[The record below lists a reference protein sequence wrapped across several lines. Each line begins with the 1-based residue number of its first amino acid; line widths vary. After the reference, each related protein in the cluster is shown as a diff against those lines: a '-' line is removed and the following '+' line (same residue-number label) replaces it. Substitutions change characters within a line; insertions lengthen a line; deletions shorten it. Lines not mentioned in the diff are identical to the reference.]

1 MDTLNRLEESSTHH
15 FHIINF
21 IEESIKKENFKYIAF
36 GRNIDTYNDDIEPNL
51 IFEIAKIKLESYL
64 KMVKQYMNEP
74 IYQNQDIDNKI
85 KRIENYLNSKYILQN
100 DTHKDKN
107 IEINRIKALCIED
120 DISKNLNNETKGIS
134 VDIESTMIKNYVDLN
149 NKLDQ
154 QTIPIEDLNL
164 NNNLEYNNKVLLDNN
179 LINEKLKEDLL
190 VLAGEMKN
198 SALKFGKLMEKDKE
212 VLLSIDNQQ
221 IINIEQ
227 TSKSIYELKNYSRY
241 IIFIKCQSIPWL
253 KGYQGYQRNIKS
265 SYDFIIVGAGAS
277 GCALAR
283 TLADAKYSVLLIER
297 GGTRVE
303 GSELSLS
310 VDGAGRV
317 IDDNKVSQSVITNNG
332 VRTNIGIGLGGGTA
346 INMGIVIK
354 EDPNFFN
361 LLEAYSGAKLNM
373 SLLEESYD
381 WIIKNV
387 SNRSDQSIPIVE
399 PLKEAFGDIGFITD
413 ENKNIDFILSKIN
426 GTWRTYN
433 IFNTSDNNFR
443 MASDVLLADIQAV
456 KDNSIIEKSP
466 VDILTNHVVTKIE
479 LTNETSRNTNNFR
492 SNPTFFLPY
501 QFPNLDGFIKN
512 EIRQDTSNMNQTSL
526 VATCVLLNKV
536 NTKNAFPDISGNS
549 SISNFF
555 STINS
560 VSNWAESFVPN
571 QEWKFGVNIASSAD
585 MIGNI
590 LAKRICVNKGGMIIL
605 SAGTIFTPL
614 LLYRSGIGPIDRLK
628 RLNVSPILNVPN
640 LGTNMVD
647 RLLYAIPIFIRKD
660 VQLNPFINP
669 LMASISD
676 DVKKDCGYNCDVI
689 NIESIGGGRIVEG
702 TLYATRLIF
711 PPSLRSNI
719 VTNFLIDL
727 FKLCANF
734 APASNINPACIIL
747 EYPIQC
753 LRRSVAIFYFQG
765 EPKSRAT
772 IEVDNYGKVSLS
784 GNYLHNNEDQ
794 LNAIKGISSLI
805 KMIKSGK
812 FDNVAEPGGYQSC
825 PFAILNGMLNIVGS
839 MRSNQEDY
847 GQPRTSA
854 FSEAIE
860 NIFFALTSYRL
871 SIMPQTCINDNNSE
885 QCKSNVNYERIATFP
900 PLLPNLDD
908 PQKILSFAQ
917 KIGTSLWHWAGAAPL
932 GEIVENDSF
941 ILSGTKNL
949 GVVDASLLK
958 ILPRVN
964 PMISIMA
971 IGRYA
976 GLSILNNKSK
986 NKD

>member
-1 MDTLNRLEESSTHH
+1 MDTLNRLEESTHYL
-15 FHIINF
+15 HIINF

-36 GRNIDTYNDDIEPNL
+36 GRNIYTCNNDIEPNF
-51 IFEIAKIKLESYL
+51 IFEVAKIKLESYL

-74 IYQNQDIDNKI
+74 IYQSQDIDNKI
-85 KRIENYLNSKYILQN
+85 KRIEDYLNSKYILQS
-100 DTHKDKN
+100 DTYKDKN
-107 IEINRIKALCIED
+107 IEMNETKTLCIED
-120 DISKNLNNETKGIS
+120 DISKNLNETKEIS
-134 VDIESTMIKNYVDLN
+134 VDIESTMTRNYVDLN

-164 NNNLEYNNKVLLDNN
+164 NNSVEYNNKVLLDNN

-253 KGYQGYQRNIKS
+253 KGYQGYQRNIKP

-283 TLADAKYSVLLIER
+283 TLADAKYSVLLVER

-310 VDGAGRV
+310 IDGTGRV
-317 IDDNKVSQSVITNNG
+317 ISDNKVSQLVITNNS

-361 LLEAYSGAKLNM
+361 FLEAYSGAKLNM

-413 ENKNIDFILSKIN
+413 ENKDVDFSLSKIN
-426 GTWRTYN
+426 GTWRAYN

-479 LTNETSRNTNNFR
+479 LTNETTSRNTNNFR
-492 SNPTFFLPY
+492 SNPISFLPY

-512 EIRQDTSNMNQTSL
+512 EIRQDTNNMNQTSL
-526 VATCVLLNKV
+526 VATCILLNKV
-536 NTKNAFPDISGNS
+536 NIKSGFPDILRNS
-549 SISNFF
+549 SISNIF
-555 STINS
+555 STVNS
-560 VSNWAESFVPN
+560 ISNWAESFLPS
-571 QEWKFGVNIASSAD
+571 QEWKFGVNIPSSAD
-585 MIGNI
+585 IIGNV
-590 LAKRICVNKGGMIIL
+590 LAKRICINKGGMIIL

-614 LLYRSGIGPIDRLK
+614 LLYRSGIGPIDRLR
-628 RLNVSPILNVPN
+628 RLNISPILNVPN

-660 VQLNPFINP
+660 VKLHPFINP

-689 NIESIGGGRIVEG
+689 NIESIGGGKVVEG

-719 VTNFLIDL
+719 VTNFLMDL
-727 FKLCANF
+727 FKSCANF
-734 APASNINPACIIL
+734 APVSYANPACIIL

-805 KMIKSGK
+805 KMVRSGK
-812 FDNVAEPGGYQSC
+812 FDNIAEPGGYQSC
-825 PFAILNGMLNIVGS
+825 PFAILNGILNIVGS
-839 MRSNQEDY
+839 MRNNQEDY
-847 GQPRTSA
+847 GQPRTSV
-854 FSEAIE
+854 FSEAVE

-871 SIMPQTCINDNNSE
+871 SIMPQTCINNNNSK
-885 QCKSNVNYERIATFP
+885 QCKSNVNYERVATFP

-949 GVVDASLLK
+949 GIVDASLLK
-958 ILPRVN
+958 ILPRTN
-964 PMISIMA
+964 PMILIMA